1 MAKSAG
7 FAWVLN
13 IPDAR
18 FENDQMARSDD
29 REDAIAAALAA
40 VDEGQSIRS
49 ASKAFSVP
57 YSTLQDHVA
66 GKLLMFCLYYMTV
79 YIKLIINTDNNLM

>member
-49 ASKAFSVP
+49 ASKAFAVP

-66 GKLLMFCLYYMTV
+66 GKFLKTLMFCLYYMTV
-79 YIKLIINTDNNLM
+79 YKTYYQH